1 MHTPRKTLL
10 CFERL
15 GAQVL
20 RYRRSVPSSR
30 ASQAD
35 RVARVGDEH
44 FSGGEDRD
52 DENER
57 AQESARKR
65 GLRGLLVDTTPL
77 KYSPVFARLWVG
89 TSVSQIGAQLT
100 IVAVGL
106 HIYELTHS
114 TLAVSLVALWA
125 LGPMILAGFLGGALA
140 DRFDRRTVALVTAVV
155 AWLSIGTL
163 TGIAFLGVSATW
175 PYYALAAV
183 NAASATIMG
192 AARGAIQPRLLPT
205 QLLPA
210 AAALGG
216 ITMGLA
222 ITVGPAIAGVMV
234 ASVGF
239 AWTYLVDAV
248 LFAGAFLGI
257 LGLPPML
264 PERAEAGDAEAAA
277 SSGTQPT
284 NRGAAFLREVGAS
297 FASVGESLRFL
308 RTAPNVRAT
317 FVFDL
322 VAMIFGT
329 PRVVFPAAAAL
340 VLGGGAVTVGLLTA
354 AFAVGALLSSLFSG
368 PLGSV
373 RRQGRAVTGAI
384 ASYGAF
390 TALFGAVLLGTMV
403 LAPNPVG
410 TEREAILP
418 ALVLAA
424 IALAGCGASD
434 NVSAVFRTTILQAA
448 APDEV
453 RGRMQGLFYV
463 VVAGGPRIGDLLAG
477 AIATAIAL
485 WAPALIGGLVIVALM
500 AVMARV
506 YGGFQRY
513 DALDPT
519 P

>member
-1 MHTPRKTLL
+1 M
-10 CFERL
+10 
-15 GAQVL
+15 
-20 RYRRSVPSSR
+20 PSSR

-44 FSGGEDRD
+44 FPGVEDRD

-239 AWTYLVDAV
+239 AWTYLVTRCSSLGHSSAFWGFRQCCPNEPRRV
-248 LFAGAFLGI
+248 TQKPRRRQARSRRIAAQLFFARSVQAS
-257 LGLPPML
+257 PP
-264 PERAEAGDAEAAA
+264 
-277 SSGTQPT
+277 S
-284 NRGAAFLREVGAS
+284 
-297 FASVGESLRFL
+297 
-308 RTAPNVRAT
+308 VRACDSCARHPT
-317 FVFDL
+317 C
-322 VAMIFGT
+322 
-329 PRVVFPAAAAL
+329 
-340 VLGGGAVTVGLLTA
+340 
-354 AFAVGALLSSLFSG
+354 
-368 PLGSV
+368 
-373 RRQGRAVTGAI
+373 GRPSCSTW
-384 ASYGAF
+384 S
-390 TALFGAVLLGTMV
+390 
-403 LAPNPVG
+403 P
-410 TEREAILP
+410 
-418 ALVLAA
+418 
-424 IALAGCGASD
+424 
-434 NVSAVFRTTILQAA
+434 
-448 APDEV
+448 
-453 RGRMQGLFYV
+453 
-463 VVAGGPRIGDLLAG
+463 
-477 AIATAIAL
+477 
-485 WAPALIGGLVIVALM
+485 
-500 AVMARV
+500 
-506 YGGFQRY
+506 
-513 DALDPT
+513 
-519 P
+519 

>member
-1 MHTPRKTLL
+1 M
-10 CFERL
+10 
-15 GAQVL
+15 
-20 RYRRSVPSSR
+20 
-30 ASQAD
+30 
-35 RVARVGDEH
+35 
-44 FSGGEDRD
+44 GGEDDERD
-52 DENER
+52 KGDFAEDRGSKQEPTEVGSRSRGFR
-57 AQESARKR
+57 A
-65 GLRGLLVDTTPL
+65 LLVDTTPL
-77 KYSPVFARLWVG
+77 KYSPVFARLWIG

-106 HIYELTHS
+106 HIYEITRS

-155 AWLSIGTL
+155 AWISIGAMT
-163 TGIAFLGVSATW
+163 TIAFLDVSATW

-192 AARGAIQPRLLPT
+192 AARGAIQPRLLPP

-222 ITVGPAIAGVMV
+222 ITVGPAVAGVMV

-257 LGLPPML
+257 MGLPPMR
-264 PERAEAGDAEAAA
+264 PETNAAESSSENSGARGVIGEAQSESPRWRA
-277 SSGTQPT
+277 P
-284 NRGAAFLREVGAS
+284 AFVREIGAS
-297 FASVGESLRFL
+297 FASVGGSLRFL

-317 FVFDL
+317 FIFDL

-329 PRVVFPAAAAL
+329 PRVVFPAAAAI
-340 VLGGGAVTVGLLTA
+340 VLGGGSVTVGLMTA
-354 AFAVGALLSSLFSG
+354 AFAVGGLLSSLFSG

-384 ASYGAF
+384 LCYGVF
-390 TALFGAVLLGTMV
+390 TVLLGVVLLVTMV
-403 LAPNPVG
+403 VAPNPEGATRAPIVP
-410 TEREAILP
+410 AI
-418 ALVLAA
+418 VLAA
-424 IALAGCGASD
+424 VALAGAGASD

-477 AIATAIAL
+477 VAATAIAL
-485 WAPALIGGLVIVALM
+485 WAPALIGGLIIVVLM
-500 AVMARV
+500 VVLGRV

-513 DALDPT
+513 DALKPT

>member
-1 MHTPRKTLL
+1 MV
-10 CFERL
+10 CDFVARL
-15 GAQVL
+15 K
-20 RYRRSVPSSR
+20 
-30 ASQAD
+30 AD
-35 RVARVGDEH
+35 RVSRVGGASADEE
-44 FSGGEDRD
+44 S
-52 DENER
+52 ER
-57 AQESARKR
+57 ELPSRAEGQRKR
-65 GLRGLLVDTTPL
+65 GLRALLVDTTPL
-77 KYSPVFARLWVG
+77 TYSPIFARLWIG

-106 HIYELTHS
+106 HIYALTQS
-114 TLAVSLVALWA
+114 TLAVSFVALWA
-125 LGPMILAGFLGGALA
+125 LGPMIVAGFVGGALA
-140 DRFDRRTVALVTAVV
+140 DRFDRRLVALVTAII
-155 AWLSIGTL
+155 AWISIVTM
-163 TGIAFLGVSATW
+163 TAIAFLSVDATW

-222 ITVGPAIAGVMV
+222 ITVGPAVAGVMV

-248 LFAGAFLGI
+248 LFTGAFLGI
-257 LGLPPML
+257 LGLPPMI
-264 PERAEAGDAEAAA
+264 PEGLAITDPGEGRTG
-277 SSGTQPT
+277 
-284 NRGAAFLREVGAS
+284 RGRAFLREVRGS

-317 FVFDL
+317 FIFDL
-322 VAMIFGT
+322 IAMIFGT
-329 PRVVFPAAAAL
+329 PRVVFPAAASV
-340 VLGGGAVTVGLLTA
+340 VLGGGAVTVGLMTA
-354 AFAVGALLSSLFSG
+354 AFAVGGLLSSLFSG

-373 RRQGRAVTGAI
+373 RRQGRAVTRAI
-384 ASYGAF
+384 LVYGAC
-390 TALFGAVLLGTMV
+390 TAMFGAVLLITML
-403 LAPNPVG
+403 LAPNPSG
-410 TEREAILP
+410 SEREPLVLS
-418 ALVLAA
+418 LVLAA
-424 IALAGCGASD
+424 IALAGSGASD

-463 VVAGGPRIGDLLAG
+463 VVAGGPRVGDLLAG
-477 AIATAIAL
+477 ALATIIAL
-485 WAPALIGGLVIVALM
+485 WAPALIGGLVVVALM
-500 AVMARV
+500 VVLWRV

-513 DALDPT
+513 DALHPT